1 MHTLTTETL
10 VAQYLVL
17 LGCINFPLN
26 FFFLLLY
33 ILLRIAI
40 LVVAATS
47 MMKPSMQLKIGTAI
61 AGSLSMLPSGS
72 GFVMVAVGVAVLD
85 IIVELS
91 KSSLGMMAIGA
102 WI

>member
-10 VAQYLVL
+10 VAQYLEL
-17 LGCINFPLN
+17 LGCISFPLN

-33 ILLRIAI
+33 IRLSIAI

-61 AGSLSMLPSGS
+61 EGSLSMLPSGS
-72 GFVMVAVGVAVLD
+72 GLVMVAVGVAVLD

-91 KSSLGMMAIGA
+91 KSSLGMLVIGA